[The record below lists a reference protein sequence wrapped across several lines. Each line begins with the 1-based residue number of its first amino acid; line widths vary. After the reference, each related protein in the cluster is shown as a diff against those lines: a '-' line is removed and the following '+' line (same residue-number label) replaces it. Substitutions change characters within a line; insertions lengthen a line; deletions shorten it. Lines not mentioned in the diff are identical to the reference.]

1 MKVIIKLFLISQPL
15 ENKTVYKI
23 KILQVL
29 KQLKTYLLITYEPGS
44 GQILNFSLEVLKIGE
59 NKEKVVLLREMI
71 LVW

>member
-71 LVW
+71 LV

>member
-29 KQLKTYLLITYEPGS
+29 KQLKAYLLITYEPGS

-59 NKEKVVLLREMI
+59 NKEKVALLREMI
-71 LVW
+71 LV

>member
-29 KQLKTYLLITYEPGS
+29 KQLKAYLLITYEPGS

>member
-1 MKVIIKLFLISQPL
+1 MKVVIKLFLISQPL

-29 KQLKTYLLITYEPGS
+29 KQLKAYLLITYEPGS

-71 LVW
+71 LV

>member
-1 MKVIIKLFLISQPL
+1 MKVVIKLFLISQPL

-29 KQLKTYLLITYEPGS
+29 KQLKAYLLITYEPGS
-44 GQILNFSLEVLKIGE
+44 GQILNFSLEVLEIGE

>member
-1 MKVIIKLFLISQPL
+1 MKVVIKLFLISQPL

-29 KQLKTYLLITYEPGS
+29 KQLKAYLLITYEPGS
-44 GQILNFSLEVLKIGE
+44 GQILNFSLEVLEIGE

-71 LVW
+71 LV

>member
-15 ENKTVYKI
+15 GNKTVYKI

-29 KQLKTYLLITYEPGS
+29 KQLKAYLLITYEPGS

>member
-29 KQLKTYLLITYEPGS
+29 KQLKAYLLITYEPGS
-44 GQILNFSLEVLKIGE
+44 GQILNFSLEVLEIGE

-71 LVW
+71 LV

>member
-29 KQLKTYLLITYEPGS
+29 KQLKAYLLITYEPGS

-71 LVW
+71 LF

>member
-1 MKVIIKLFLISQPL
+1 MKVIIKLFLISQSL

-29 KQLKTYLLITYEPGS
+29 KQLKAYLLITYEPGS

-71 LVW
+71 LV

>member
-29 KQLKTYLLITYEPGS
+29 KQLKAYFLITYEPGS

-71 LVW
+71 LV

>member
-1 MKVIIKLFLISQPL
+1 MKVIIELFLISQPL

-23 KILQVL
+23 TLLQVL
-29 KQLKTYLLITYEPGS
+29 KQLKAYLLITYEPGS

-71 LVW
+71 LV

>member
-29 KQLKTYLLITYEPGS
+29 KQLKAYLLITYEPGS

-59 NKEKVVLLREMI
+59 NKEKVALLREMI

>member
-29 KQLKTYLLITYEPGS
+29 KQLKAYLLITYEPGS
-44 GQILNFSLEVLKIGE
+44 GQILNFSLEVLEIGE

>member
-29 KQLKTYLLITYEPGS
+29 KQLKAYLLITYEPGS

-59 NKEKVVLLREMI
+59 SKEKVVLLREMI
-71 LVW
+71 LV

>member
-1 MKVIIKLFLISQPL
+1 MKVVIKLFLISQPL

-29 KQLKTYLLITYEPGS
+29 KQLKAYLLITYEPGS

-59 NKEKVVLLREMI
+59 SKEKVVLLREMI
-71 LVW
+71 LV

>member
-29 KQLKTYLLITYEPGS
+29 KQLKAYLLITYEPGS

-71 LVW
+71 LFW

>member
-29 KQLKTYLLITYEPGS
+29 KQLKAYLLITYEPGS

-59 NKEKVVLLREMI
+59 SKEKVVLLREMI

>member
-29 KQLKTYLLITYEPGS
+29 KQLKAYLLITYEPGS

-71 LVW
+71 LV

>member
-1 MKVIIKLFLISQPL
+1 MKVIIELFLISQPL

-29 KQLKTYLLITYEPGS
+29 KQLKAYLLITYEPGS

>member
-1 MKVIIKLFLISQPL
+1 MKVIIELFLISQPL
-15 ENKTVYKI
+15 ENKAVYKI

-29 KQLKTYLLITYEPGS
+29 KQLKAYLLITYEPGS

-71 LVW
+71 LV

>member
-15 ENKTVYKI
+15 ENKTVSKI

-29 KQLKTYLLITYEPGS
+29 KQLKAYLLITYEPGS

-71 LVW
+71 LV